1 MSGAQGGPLCRRL
14 GLAGSGFL
22 PGLPVL
28 SLVATGGRGPPEL
41 RTKAKPAGPGPVA
54 PSTRNYFLPRVG
66 WGRELAGAGIR
77 MPGRRQLLE

>member
-28 SLVATGGRGPPEL
+28 SLVAMGGRGPPEL
-41 RTKAKPAGPGPVA
+41 RTKAKPAGLGPVA

-66 WGRELAGAGIR
+66 WGRELAGAGSGCR
-77 MPGRRQLLE
+77 AEGSC